1 MTYEPS
7 DLTRLRRLPEKAV
20 YDEAGINAILD
31 ASNVVNIGY
40 VLDGVPMVLPTL
52 YVRDGHSLLVHGS
65 RSSRMLRTIL
75 RAERMTATVTII
87 DGIRVA
93 RSAFESSMAYR
104 GVSMWG
110 HCELIN
116 DDVLARRALD
126 RLIDAVLPGRSQE
139 IRPST
144 EREVN
149 LTSVLRFHIE
159 EASAKVSAG
168 FADDAEDDIE
178 TSVWA
183 GVVPMTIRYGTAI
196 AAPDGPVGRG
206 EIPVPASVTRLL
218 KDQA

>member
-20 YDEAGINAILD
+20 YDEAGMNAILD
-31 ASNVVNIGY
+31 ASNVGNIGY

-52 YVRDGHSLLVHGS
+52 YVRDGRSLLVHGS

-110 HCELIN
+110 HCELIT

-196 AAPDGPVGRG
+196 DAPDGPVGRG
-206 EIPVPASVTRLL
+206 EIPIPASVTRLL